1 MFSSPQ
7 DSRFA
12 LSSNRPQ
19 PASRASLVVEGGA
32 FAARVDDGLIVRLLI
47 ELEARMVVVM
57 MVMVAGMD
65 DHHNLRLRR
74 VR

>member
-1 MFSSPQ
+1 LRFPRIGLSQRLAPLWWWEAEH
-7 DSRFA
+7 SR
-12 LSSNRPQ
+12 Q
-19 PASRASLVVEGGA
+19 GW
-32 FAARVDDGLIVRLLI
+32 DDGIIVRLLI